1 VANPRIAVFARLA
14 DRTVAPVR
22 VIEGGRTR
30 LSRTSHAIAFDEI
43 HDEIVVPN
51 PFSEAVLFFA
61 GNASGDAAPIRT
73 IQGPKTFLQENDEL
87 ALDPV
92 HGEVIVPTRQAI
104 LIFDR
109 TSNGDVAPK
118 RVIAGP
124 KTKINRARGI
134 AVDPVNNIIAVGNR
148 EPIGILIFNRTDQG
162 DVEPRAIISG
172 PNTGIYAP
180 KGFTINPARKELI
193 ATNEARGVQVTRQVG
208 ESFVGVWNYSDN
220 GDVAP
225 KAVIKGPSTMLIAP
239 RGAALDSAHQEIF
252 IIDKVQNGIFAFS
265 WQAILDELQRN

>member
-1 VANPRIAVFARLA
+1 MRI
-14 DRTVAPVR
+14 
-22 VIEGGRTR
+22 IEGGHTK

-51 PFSEAVLFFA
+51 PFAEAVLFFA
-61 GNASGDAAPIRT
+61 GNASGDAAPIRV
-73 IQGPKTFLQENDEL
+73 IQGPKTLLEENDEL

-92 HGEVIVPTRQAI
+92 HGEVVVPTRQAI

-118 RVIAGP
+118 RFIAGP

-148 EPIGILIFNRTDQG
+148 EPIGILIFNRTDEG

-172 PNTGIYAP
+172 PKTGIYAP

-193 ATNEARGVQVTRQVG
+193 ATNEARGVQVTRNVG

-220 GDVAP
+220 GDVPP
-225 KAVIKGPSTMLIAP
+225 KAVIKGPRTMLIAP
-239 RGAALDSAHQEIF
+239 RGAALDPAHQEIF
-252 IIDKVQNGIFAFS
+252 VIDKVQNGIFAYS
-265 WQAILDELQRN
+265 WQKILEAFQ